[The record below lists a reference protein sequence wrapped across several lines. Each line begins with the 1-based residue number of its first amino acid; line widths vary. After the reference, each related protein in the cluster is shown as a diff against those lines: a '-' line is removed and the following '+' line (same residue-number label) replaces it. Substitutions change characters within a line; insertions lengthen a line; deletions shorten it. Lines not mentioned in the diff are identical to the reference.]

1 MSEILLHSEVLLE
14 IKESI
19 RRSRYLAAK
28 AVNKELVLLY
38 YSIGRILSI
47 KISEAEW
54 GGKILEKISIEIKEE
69 FKGIRGYSVSN
80 LKNMRQFYR
89 EYQALQFSQLS
100 TVQLDLINN
109 SKNSTDA
116 DGFTIGQ
123 LSTAELGFCDKEQFI
138 KTFFS
143 TSFTAHIL
151 LINRCHD
158 WQERFFYMRY
168 NAHNQWTVEL
178 LEYHLDTDFFKTAG
192 SIQNNFAQTLPDKIK
207 KNAINA
213 FRDEVL
219 LNFIQVDDEN
229 DELAV
234 ENAIVQNV
242 KKFMLALGREFTF
255 MGNQYRLV
263 VDEDE
268 FFIDLLFYHR
278 GLQAMVAIELKTG
291 KFKPE
296 HAGKMNFYL
305 AALDELVKLPHE
317 NPSIGIILCKTKSRA
332 IVEFA
337 FKYTDAP
344 VGVATY
350 KIANKLPD
358 QLKKFLPTEQD
369 FKKLLEDKDE

>member
-1 MSEILLHSEVLLE
+1 MVKELLHSNTVLE

-19 RRSRYLAAK
+19 RKSRYLATK

-38 YSIGRILSI
+38 YSIGKILSD
-47 KISEAEW
+47 KISDAEW
-54 GGKILEKISIEIKEE
+54 GSSIIETISTEIREE
-69 FKGIRGYSVSN
+69 FKGIKGFSARN
-80 LKNMRQFYR
+80 IRNMRQFFKVYKD
-89 EYQALQFSQLS
+89 LKIWQLPTAKS
-100 TVQLDLINN
+100 ISSDISNNINN
-109 SKNSTDA
+109 LKDSA
-116 DGFTIGQ
+116 IWQ
-123 LSTAELGFCDKEQFI
+123 LSTAELGFCNEEQFV

-151 LINRCHD
+151 LLNRCSD
-158 WQERFFYMRY
+158 LKERFFYMQH

-178 LEYHLDTDFFKTAG
+178 LEYHLDTNFFKTAG
-192 SIQNNFAQTLPDKIK
+192 SIQNNFTQTLPDKIK
-207 KNAINA
+207 KNAIKA
-213 FRDEVL
+213 FRDEYL

-229 DELAV
+229 DELEV

-263 VDEDE
+263 VDGDE
-268 FFIDLLFYHR
+268 FFIDLLFFHR
-278 GLQAMVAIELKTG
+278 GLQSMVAVELKTG

-296 HAGKMNFYL
+296 YAGKMNFYL
-305 AALDELVKLPHE
+305 AALDELVKLPNE
-317 NPSIGIILCKTKSRA
+317 NSSIGIILCKEKSRA

-358 QLKKFLPTEQD
+358 QMKKYLPTEED
-369 FKKLLEDKDE
+369 FKNLLEDKDE